1 VLATE
6 VNPLGKIHE
15 RGRELGNQI
24 LDALRSGDLDPTQKV
39 HILAHSMGGLDARF
53 CLSPANPDNIAA
65 HVATLSTIS
74 TPHRGS
80 PVADLL
86 TVGGRLPESFGARL
100 DPLLNLGLGI
110 VDLTTAGAIRFNQRY
125 PNHPDV
131 RYFSYAGRGRDG
143 EASTCRVLRPA
154 HWLIGRTASTAND
167 GLVSVESAAWGES
180 PEAPWPADHADEIG
194 YDLDRGA
201 ASAFDYRARYRS
213 IVERLAALDADV
225 PTREGETSGHAVRID
240 EAVDRGHRGCRD
252 PEGVLHHSPGL
263 PRSGYPGYTDAR

>member
-1 VLATE
+1 
-6 VNPLGKIHE
+6 
-15 RGRELGNQI
+15 
-24 LDALRSGDLDPTQKV
+24 
-39 HILAHSMGGLDARF
+39 
-53 CLSPANPDNIAA
+53 
-65 HVATLSTIS
+65 
-74 TPHRGS
+74 
-80 PVADLL
+80 
-86 TVGGRLPESFGARL
+86 
-100 DPLLNLGLGI
+100 
-110 VDLTTAGAIRFNQRY
+110 
-125 PNHPDV
+125 
-131 RYFSYAGRGRDG
+131 
-143 EASTCRVLRPA
+143 
-154 HWLIGRTASTAND
+154 
-167 GLVSVESAAWGES
+167 VESAAWGES